1 MVFHISNIID
11 IQSKVCK
18 SVFSCRSF
26 LLLLVQGS
34 PNPVRHCRVA
44 HPPRAGHFH
53 SKKLK
58 IGSTEVPQN
67 MGPAD
72 GLTRKKPR
80 SPCKVG
86 RAQGGWGANMTW
98 YDVGW
103 GLLVLVGPAGWR
115 QSLGSTSQPQAVDS
129 EQAYQDFI
137 PPFTLVEAQPSFPSC
152 KRGMRTNVWGGGD
165 QRNWEKHLPK

>member
-1 MVFHISNIID
+1 MSGQFRTLAMFYPVCSVYLCNIIG

-26 LLLLVQGS
+26 LLLPVQGS

-72 GLTRKKPR
+72 KLMRKKTS

-86 RAQGGWGANMTW
+86 GPQSGWGANMTW
-98 YDVGW
+98 HDVGW
-103 GLLVLVGPAGWR
+103 GFLVPGGGIRLRWR
-115 QSLGSTSQPQAVDS
+115 QSLGSTSQPQAADS
-129 EQAYQDFI
+129 EQAY
-137 PPFTLVEAQPSFPSC
+137 
-152 KRGMRTNVWGGGD
+152 
-165 QRNWEKHLPK
+165 